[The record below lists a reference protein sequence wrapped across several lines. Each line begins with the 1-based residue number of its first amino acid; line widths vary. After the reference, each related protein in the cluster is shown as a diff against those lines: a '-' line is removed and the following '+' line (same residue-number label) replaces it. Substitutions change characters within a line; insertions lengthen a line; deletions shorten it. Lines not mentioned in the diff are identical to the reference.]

1 VLKGTAAECRWSCG
15 SGNHDD
21 RKERVTACDP
31 SPSSNSDV
39 HSPGLFASRGPGF
52 KSLSS
57 TWKHLTHRDQ
67 APRARSLLRKVSGD
81 TAGWPLPPGKIANGG
96 RDDALTVVGV
106 MQIDQRGA
114 LPETAAAPVRLHD
127 GVHLL

>member
-1 VLKGTAAECRWSCG
+1 VP
-15 SGNHDD
+15 
-21 RKERVTACDP
+21 DP
-31 SPSSNSDV
+31 SS
-39 HSPGLFASRGPGF
+39 G
-52 KSLSS
+52 
-57 TWKHLTHRDQ
+57 
-67 APRARSLLRKVSGD
+67 RSLVIQR
-81 TAGWPLPPGKIANGG
+81 AGRFPGKIANGG